1 MFIYKK
7 NIKKVLILYFICQP
21 NMKKFIFIIIF
32 IIASTI
38 LSAQNTDSQDT
49 IIPSYK
55 VPNTDV
61 SFIPP
66 KYFMVLPQANTLLHP
81 TSSSTIQVNEINGSP
96 YPMLVK
102 NITKEYIEKQGVKFI
117 SKKDTLTDDGKKA
130 TYFLVSFKTQ
140 AQDTLHTVIEYE
152 RFMFFTGTYNKTIW
166 INANYP
172 VIARDVLA
180 KVLLKSLLTVKFKD

>member
-1 MFIYKK
+1 MRNFF
-7 NIKKVLILYFICQP
+7 LILLL
-21 NMKKFIFIIIF
+21 IIVTT
-32 IIASTI
+32 S
-38 LSAQNTDSQDT
+38 LSAQTIDNKDT

-55 VPNTDV
+55 VPGTDI

-81 TSSSTIQVNEINGSP
+81 TSSSTIQLNEINGSP
-96 YPMLVK
+96 FPMLVK

-117 SKKDTLTDDGKKA
+117 SKKDTITDNGKKA
-130 TYFLVSFKTQ
+130 TYFLVSFTTQ
-140 AQDTLHTVIEYE
+140 AKDSTVIEYE

-180 KVLLKSLLTVKFKD
+180 DVLLKSLLTVKFKD

>member
-1 MFIYKK
+1 MRNIFFILFFVAISATLK
-7 NIKKVLILYFICQP
+7 
-21 NMKKFIFIIIF
+21 
-32 IIASTI
+32 
-38 LSAQNTDSQDT
+38 AQNAELQDSV
-49 IIPSYK
+49 IPSYNIPK
-55 VPNTDV
+55 TDV
-61 SFIPP
+61 SFVPP

-117 SKKDTLTDDGKKA
+117 SRKDTITDDGKKA
-130 TYFLVSFKTQ
+130 TYFLVSFTTQ
-140 AQDTLHTVIEYE
+140 AKDSLHTIVEYE
-152 RFMFFTGTYNKTIW
+152 RFMFFTGNYNKTVW

-180 KVLLKSLLTVKFKD
+180 DVLLKSLLTVKFKD